1 MQTII
6 YCSAEEAR
14 GDVGATDAEP
24 VVLDAQCP
32 HCGQRRL
39 PTRPSRLLR
48 QVSCRWVAAALPP
61 LPLSSLLVV
70 PIVCLDSTGHIYS
83 CFCR

>member
-1 MQTII
+1 MPQTII

-48 QVSCRWVAAALPP
+48 QVSCGRDAAALPP
-61 LPLSSLLVV
+61 IVVFSCCPYSLS
-70 PIVCLDSTGHIYS
+70 
-83 CFCR
+83 